1 MERSGSRD
9 LAVGLFVLAGLL
21 AVAFLS
27 LRVGGLSLNR
37 APGITLYASFDEI
50 GGLKPRSPVVISGFR
65 VGEVRRIGLDPDD
78 RARVEMEVDAGLKY
92 PDDTSASIM
101 TSGVLGDKYIS
112 LQLGGSE
119 DLLVHGGTITYTE
132 SAVLLER
139 VIGKLIHNASVGE
152 GN

>member
-27 LRVGGLSLNR
+27 LRVGGLSLSR
-37 APGITLYASFDEI
+37 PPGITLYASFDEI

-78 RARVEMEVDAGLKY
+78 RALVEMEVDAGLKY
-92 PDDTSASIM
+92 PDDTAASIM

-119 DLLVHGGTITYTE
+119 DLLGHGGTITYTE

>member
-27 LRVGGLSLNR
+27 LRVGGFTLSR
-37 APGITLYASFDEI
+37 PPTITLYASFDEI
-50 GGLKPRSPVVISGFR
+50 GGLKPRAPVVISGFR
-65 VGEVRRIGLDPDD
+65 VGEVRRIGLDQND
-78 RARVEMEVDAGLKY
+78 RARVEMEVDASLRY
-92 PDDTSASIM
+92 PDDTSASIV
-101 TSGVLGDKYIS
+101 TSGVLGDRYIS
-112 LQLGGSE
+112 LQMGGSD
-119 DLLVHGGTITYTE
+119 DLLAHGGTIEFTE

-139 VIGKLIHNASVGE
+139 VIGKIIHNASVGE

>member
-27 LRVGGLSLNR
+27 LRVGGFTLSR
-37 APGITLYASFDEI
+37 PPTITLYASFDEI
-50 GGLKPRSPVVISGFR
+50 GGLKPRAPVVISGFR
-65 VGEVRRIGLDPDD
+65 VGEVRRIGLDQND
-78 RARVEMEVDAGLKY
+78 RARVEMEVDASLKY
-92 PDDTSASIM
+92 PEDTSASIV
-101 TSGVLGDKYIS
+101 TSGVLGDRYIS
-112 LQLGGSE
+112 LQLGGADE
-119 DLLVHGGTITYTE
+119 LLGHGGTIEFTE

-139 VIGKLIHNASVGE
+139 VIGKIIHNASVGE

>member
-27 LRVGGLSLNR
+27 LRVGGLTLDKP
-37 APGITLYASFDEI
+37 ATITLYASFDEI
-50 GGLKPRSPVVISGFR
+50 GGLKARAPVTVSGFR
-65 VGEVRRIGLDPDD
+65 VGEVRRIGLDEHD

-92 PDDTSASIM
+92 PADTSASIM
-101 TSGVLGDKYIS
+101 TSGVLGDKFVS
-112 LQLGGSE
+112 LQLGGADE
-119 DLLVHGGTITYTE
+119 LLEHGGEIEYTE
-132 SAVLLER
+132 SALVLER
-139 VIGKLIHNASVGE
+139 VIGKIIHNAAVGE